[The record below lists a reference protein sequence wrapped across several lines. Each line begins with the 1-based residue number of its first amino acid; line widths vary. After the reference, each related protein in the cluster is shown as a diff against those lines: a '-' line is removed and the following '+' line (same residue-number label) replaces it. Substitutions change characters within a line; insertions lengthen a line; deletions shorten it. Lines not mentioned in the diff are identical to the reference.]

1 MPKLDC
7 THWKVFKESDWTFR
21 FECFYTE
28 NKLSDFSLSCISLIM
43 SLFWPLKVTVVC
55 RWCTHTHTHRGWAT
69 LFFSLCQI
77 WCNFSFD
84 FESGL
89 RLELAAGVQPFES
102 KAKVVISVGRDH
114 YGKSTGAFVLWGKA
128 KFIPLSV
135 FLSPSTFLS
144 LFSRSILYLSAP
156 SPLSFRH
163 HKRF

>member
-1 MPKLDC
+1 M
-7 THWKVFKESDWTFR
+7 V
-21 FECFYTE
+21 
-28 NKLSDFSLSCISLIM
+28 
-43 SLFWPLKVTVVC
+43 
-55 RWCTHTHTHRGWAT
+55 HTHTHRGWAT
-69 LFFSLCQI
+69 LFFFLCQI

-156 SPLSFRH
+156 SPLALGTIKGFKWQCVVSRVWVQCPSEYFIHPALKLALR
-163 HKRF
+163 RFYVEAAVGEIQITDLWFFTL